1 MKAIRMLKMSIRDS
15 FKSVIRNYKLSL
27 ASISCITITLII
39 VAIAKDKPQISKN
52 ANPENNNKIN
62 NDNEQKEDPKEQPK
76 DKTNDESKISL
87 KNQKTIKKI
96 KEICSQDFI
105 SIEELRNIC
114 WKGIPSDD
122 PLIRAECWKILLGLY
137 PLKKELKVS
146 IIKRKKDE
154 YIDMCNLYSNA
165 LSNPD
170 EVMNEE
176 ELKIYRQIQKDN
188 PRTMPE
194 SSLFQHEKIQFML
207 TRVLYIWSLRH
218 PASGYVQGFNDL
230 CIPFFI
236 VYFLEKFPEKNVDTI
251 LKLNENE
258 FKKLSEE
265 TLTEIET
272 TIYFSLTKL
281 LDRIQTNY
289 TINQPGITL
298 MIKKMEL
305 IIEKVDPKLYDY
317 LKKFEIDYVQ
327 FCFRWMNCFL
337 IREFPVK
344 LILRL
349 WDAYFSEEK
358 GFSEFHLYVCACLLL
373 TFSEKLKAM
382 TEFQE
387 LIVFLQNLPTSNW
400 RIEDMDML
408 LAKSYSIK
416 MLYSN
421 SIILKNEG
429 KNQ

>member
-1 MKAIRMLKMSIRDS
+1 MEIKKKFEKNIFTEVREDTSKT
-15 FKSVIRNYKLSL
+15 NQ
-27 ASISCITITLII
+27 
-39 VAIAKDKPQISKN
+39 KDKQ
-52 ANPENNNKIN
+52 ENNINQINNNDKKEDQKEIN
-62 NDNEQKEDPKEQPK
+62 NDKK
-76 DKTNDESKISL
+76 DIEKKISQ
-87 KNQKTIKKI
+87 KNIRTFKKI
-96 KEICSQDFI
+96 NEICSQDFI

-114 WKGIPSDD
+114 WKGIPSED

-137 PLKKELKVS
+137 PLKKELKKS
-146 IIKRKKDE
+146 IIQRKKDE
-154 YIDMCNLYSNA
+154 YIDMCNVYSNA
-165 LSNPD
+165 LSNPE

-176 ELKIYRQIQKDN
+176 ELKIYRQIQKDI
-188 PRTMPE
+188 PRTMPD

-236 VYFLEKFPEKNVDTI
+236 VYFLEKFPEKNIDTI

-289 TINQPGITL
+289 TINQPGITK

-305 IIEKVDPKLYDY
+305 IVEKVDPKLYDY

-337 IREFPVK
+337 IREFPVN

-382 TEFQE
+382 SEFQE
-387 LIVFLQNLPTSNW
+387 LIVFLQNLPTSTW
-400 RIEDMDML
+400 TIEDMDML

>member
-1 MKAIRMLKMSIRDS
+1 METKKKFEKNI
-15 FKSVIRNYKLSL
+15 FTEVIE
-27 ASISCITITLII
+27 
-39 VAIAKDKPQISKN
+39 DKPKKDQDSDLQNNNNNNDQKENNKESKSEEENTNKNISK
-52 ANPENNNKIN
+52 
-62 NDNEQKEDPKEQPK
+62 K
-76 DKTNDESKISL
+76 DLRI
-87 KNQKTIKKI
+87 IKKI

-105 SIEELRNIC
+105 LIEELRNIC
-114 WKGIPSDD
+114 WNGIPIEES
-122 PLIRAECWKILLGLY
+122 LLRAECWKILLGLY
-137 PLKKELKVS
+137 PLKKELKMS
-146 IIKRKKDE
+146 TIQRKKDE
-154 YIDMCNLYSNA
+154 YIDMCNVYSNA

-176 ELKIYRQIQKDN
+176 ELKTYRQILKDI

-194 SSLFQHEKIQFML
+194 SSLFQNDKVQFML
-207 TRVLYIWSLRH
+207 TRILYIWSLRH

-236 VYFLEKFPEKNVDTI
+236 VYFLEKFPNKNIDTI
-251 LKLNENE
+251 LKLNNE
-258 FKKLSEE
+258 EIK
-265 TLTEIET
+265 TLTDDTFTELET
-272 TIYFSLTKL
+272 TIYYSLTKL

-289 TINQPGITL
+289 THNQPGITK

-305 IIEKVDPKLYDY
+305 IVKKVDPKLYNY
-317 LKKFEIDYVQ
+317 LKQFEIDYVQ

-349 WDAYFSEEK
+349 WDTYFSEEK
-358 GFSEFHLYVCACLLL
+358 GFSEFHLYVCSCLLL

-387 LIVFLQNLPTSNW
+387 VIVFLQKLPTSNW
-400 RIEDMDML
+400 KIEDMNML

-416 MLYSN
+416 ELYSN
-421 SIILKNEG
+421 SNILKND
-429 KNQ
+429 K

>member
-1 MKAIRMLKMSIRDS
+1 MEIKKKFEKNI
-15 FKSVIRNYKLSL
+15 FTEVID
-27 ASISCITITLII
+27 
-39 VAIAKDKPQISKN
+39 DKTQISKN

-76 DKTNDESKISL
+76 DKTHDESKISL

-137 PLKKELKVS
+137 PLKNELKAS

>member
-1 MKAIRMLKMSIRDS
+1 MEIKKKFEKNI
-15 FKSVIRNYKLSL
+15 FTEVIE
-27 ASISCITITLII
+27 
-39 VAIAKDKPQISKN
+39 DKPQISKN

>member
-1 MKAIRMLKMSIRDS
+1 MEIKKKFEKNI
-15 FKSVIRNYKLSL
+15 FTEVIE
-27 ASISCITITLII
+27 
-39 VAIAKDKPQISKN
+39 DKPQISKN
-52 ANPENNNKIN
+52 SNPENNNKIN

-146 IIKRKKDE
+146 IIIRKKDE

>member
-1 MKAIRMLKMSIRDS
+1 MEIKKKFEKNI
-15 FKSVIRNYKLSL
+15 FTEVIE
-27 ASISCITITLII
+27 
-39 VAIAKDKPQISKN
+39 DKPQISKN

-62 NDNEQKEDPKEQPK
+62 NDNEQKEDQKEQPK
-76 DKTNDESKISL
+76 DKTNDESKITL

>member
-1 MKAIRMLKMSIRDS
+1 MEIKKKFEKNIFTEVIED
-15 FKSVIRNYKLSL
+15 KSKTNQ
-27 ASISCITITLII
+27 
-39 VAIAKDKPQISKN
+39 KDKQ
-52 ANPENNNKIN
+52 ENNINQINNNDKKEDQKEIN
-62 NDNEQKEDPKEQPK
+62 NDKK
-76 DKTNDESKISL
+76 DIEKKISQ
-87 KNQKTIKKI
+87 KNIRTFKKI
-96 KEICSQDFI
+96 NQICSQDFI

-114 WKGIPSDD
+114 WKGIPSED

-137 PLKKELKVS
+137 PLKKELKKS
-146 IIKRKKDE
+146 IIQRKKDE
-154 YIDMCNLYSNA
+154 YIDMCNVYSNA
-165 LSNPD
+165 LSNPE

-176 ELKIYRQIQKDN
+176 ELKIYRQIQKDI
-188 PRTMPE
+188 PRTMPD

-236 VYFLEKFPEKNVDTI
+236 VYFLEKFPEKNIDTI

-289 TINQPGITL
+289 TINQPGITK

-305 IIEKVDPKLYDY
+305 IVEKVDPKLYDY

-337 IREFPVK
+337 IREFPVN

-382 TEFQE
+382 SEFQE
-387 LIVFLQNLPTSNW
+387 LIVFLQNLPTSTW
-400 RIEDMDML
+400 TIEDMDML

>member
-1 MKAIRMLKMSIRDS
+1 MEIKKKFEKNI
-15 FKSVIRNYKLSL
+15 FTEVIE
-27 ASISCITITLII
+27 
-39 VAIAKDKPQISKN
+39 DKPQISKN
-52 ANPENNNKIN
+52 ANPENNSKIN
-62 NDNEQKEDPKEQPK
+62 NDNEQKEDPKEQQK
-76 DKTNDESKISL
+76 DKTHDESKISL

>member
-1 MKAIRMLKMSIRDS
+1 MEIKKKFEKNI
-15 FKSVIRNYKLSL
+15 FTEVIE
-27 ASISCITITLII
+27 
-39 VAIAKDKPQISKN
+39 DKPQISKN
-52 ANPENNNKIN
+52 SNPENNNKIN
-62 NDNEQKEDPKEQPK
+62 NDNEQKEDQKEQPK
-76 DKTNDESKISL
+76 DKTNDVSKITL

>member
-1 MKAIRMLKMSIRDS
+1 MEIKKKFEKNIFTEVIED
-15 FKSVIRNYKLSL
+15 KSKTNQ
-27 ASISCITITLII
+27 
-39 VAIAKDKPQISKN
+39 KDKQ
-52 ANPENNNKIN
+52 ENNINQINNNDKKEGQKEIN
-62 NDNEQKEDPKEQPK
+62 NDKK
-76 DKTNDESKISL
+76 DIEKKISQ
-87 KNQKTIKKI
+87 KNIRTFKKI
-96 KEICSQDFI
+96 NEICSQDFI

-114 WKGIPSDD
+114 WKGIPSED

-137 PLKKELKVS
+137 PLKKELKKS
-146 IIKRKKDE
+146 IIQRKKDE
-154 YIDMCNLYSNA
+154 YIDMCNVYSNA
-165 LSNPD
+165 LSNPE

-176 ELKIYRQIQKDN
+176 ELKIYRQIQKDI
-188 PRTMPE
+188 PRTMPD

-236 VYFLEKFPEKNVDTI
+236 VYFLEKFPEKNIDTI

-289 TINQPGITL
+289 TINQPGITK

-305 IIEKVDPKLYDY
+305 IVEKVDPKLYDY

-337 IREFPVK
+337 IREFPVN

-382 TEFQE
+382 SEFQE
-387 LIVFLQNLPTSNW
+387 LIVFLQNLPTSTW
-400 RIEDMDML
+400 TIEDMDML

>member
-1 MKAIRMLKMSIRDS
+1 MKKKFEKNIFTEVIED
-15 FKSVIRNYKLSL
+15 KS
-27 ASISCITITLII
+27 
-39 VAIAKDKPQISKN
+39 QINKKE
-52 ANPENNNKIN
+52 NPENNNKIN
-62 NDNEQKEDPKEQPK
+62 INNAQKENSKEIPK
-76 DKTNDESKISL
+76 DKSNEELKISQ

-176 ELKIYRQIQKDN
+176 ELKIYRQILKDN

-236 VYFLEKFPEKNVDTI
+236 VYFLEKFPEKNIDTI

>member
-1 MKAIRMLKMSIRDS
+1 MEIKKKFEKNIFTEVIED
-15 FKSVIRNYKLSL
+15 KSKTNQ
-27 ASISCITITLII
+27 
-39 VAIAKDKPQISKN
+39 KDKQ
-52 ANPENNNKIN
+52 ENNINQINNNDKKEDQKEIN
-62 NDNEQKEDPKEQPK
+62 NDKK
-76 DKTNDESKISL
+76 DIEKKISQ
-87 KNQKTIKKI
+87 KNIRIFKKI
-96 KEICSQDFI
+96 NEICSQDFI

-114 WKGIPSDD
+114 WKGIPSED

-137 PLKKELKVS
+137 PLKKELKKS
-146 IIKRKKDE
+146 IIQRKKDE
-154 YIDMCNLYSNA
+154 YIDMCNVYSNA
-165 LSNPD
+165 LSNPE

-176 ELKIYRQIQKDN
+176 ELKIYRQIQKDI
-188 PRTMPE
+188 PRTMPD

-236 VYFLEKFPEKNVDTI
+236 VYFLEKFPEKNIDTI

-289 TINQPGITL
+289 TINQPGITK

-305 IIEKVDPKLYDY
+305 IVEKVDPKLYDY

-337 IREFPVK
+337 IREFPVN

-382 TEFQE
+382 SEFQE
-387 LIVFLQNLPTSNW
+387 LIVFLQNLPTSTW
-400 RIEDMDML
+400 TIEDMDML

>member
-1 MKAIRMLKMSIRDS
+1 MEIKKKFEKNI
-15 FKSVIRNYKLSL
+15 FTEVIE
-27 ASISCITITLII
+27 
-39 VAIAKDKPQISKN
+39 DKPQISKN

-62 NDNEQKEDPKEQPK
+62 SDNEQKEDPKEQQK

>member
-1 MKAIRMLKMSIRDS
+1 MEIKKKFEKNI
-15 FKSVIRNYKLSL
+15 FTEVIE
-27 ASISCITITLII
+27 
-39 VAIAKDKPQISKN
+39 DKPQISKN
-52 ANPENNNKIN
+52 ANPENNSKIN
-62 NDNEQKEDPKEQPK
+62 NDNEQKEDQKEQPK

>member
-1 MKAIRMLKMSIRDS
+1 MEIKKKFEKNIFTEVIED
-15 FKSVIRNYKLSL
+15 KSKTNQ
-27 ASISCITITLII
+27 
-39 VAIAKDKPQISKN
+39 KDKQ
-52 ANPENNNKIN
+52 ENNINQINNNDKKEDQKEIN
-62 NDNEQKEDPKEQPK
+62 NDKK
-76 DKTNDESKISL
+76 DIEKKISQ
-87 KNQKTIKKI
+87 KNIRTFKKI
-96 KEICSQDFI
+96 NEICSQDFI

-114 WKGIPSDD
+114 WKGIPSED

-137 PLKKELKVS
+137 PLKKELKKS
-146 IIKRKKDE
+146 IIQRKKDE
-154 YIDMCNLYSNA
+154 YIDMCNVYSNA
-165 LSNPD
+165 LSNPE

-176 ELKIYRQIQKDN
+176 ELKIYRQIQKDI

-236 VYFLEKFPEKNVDTI
+236 VYFLEKFPEKNIDTI
-251 LKLNENE
+251 LKLNEDE

-305 IIEKVDPKLYDY
+305 IIQKVDPKLYEY
-317 LKKFEIDYVQ
+317 LKKYEIDYVQ

>member
-1 MKAIRMLKMSIRDS
+1 MEIKKKFEKNIFTEVIED
-15 FKSVIRNYKLSL
+15 KSQSQNLQKE
-27 ASISCITITLII
+27 
-39 VAIAKDKPQISKN
+39 KE
-52 ANPENNNKIN
+52 ENNNNQININ
-62 NDNEQKEDPKEQPK
+62 NGQNYNKKETSQENN
-76 DKTNDESKISL
+76 NDEK
-87 KNQKTIKKI
+87 KVTQKYQKTIKKI

-114 WKGIPSDD
+114 WKGIPFED

-137 PLKKELKVS
+137 PLKKELKIS
-146 IIKRKKDE
+146 IIQRKKEE
-154 YIDMCNLYSNA
+154 YIDMCNVYSNA
-165 LSNPD
+165 LSNPE

-194 SSLFQHEKIQFML
+194 SSLFQNNKIQFML

-258 FKKLSEE
+258 FKKLSDD

-289 TINQPGITL
+289 TINQPGITK

-305 IIEKVDPKLYDY
+305 IVEKVDPKLYEY

-337 IREFPVK
+337 IREFPLK

-358 GFSEFHLYVCACLLL
+358 GFSDFHLYVCACLLL

-382 TEFQE
+382 SEFQE

-421 SIILKNEG
+421 SIILKSEG

>member
-1 MKAIRMLKMSIRDS
+1 MEIKKKFEKNI
-15 FKSVIRNYKLSL
+15 FTEVIE
-27 ASISCITITLII
+27 
-39 VAIAKDKPQISKN
+39 DKPQISKN
-52 ANPENNNKIN
+52 AYPENNNKIN

>member
-1 MKAIRMLKMSIRDS
+1 MEIKKKFEKNIFTEVIED
-15 FKSVIRNYKLSL
+15 KSKTNQ
-27 ASISCITITLII
+27 
-39 VAIAKDKPQISKN
+39 KDKQ
-52 ANPENNNKIN
+52 ENNINQINNNDKKEDQKEIN
-62 NDNEQKEDPKEQPK
+62 NDKK
-76 DKTNDESKISL
+76 DIEKKISQ
-87 KNQKTIKKI
+87 KNIRTFKKI
-96 KEICSQDFI
+96 NEICSQDFI

-114 WKGIPSDD
+114 WKGIPSED

-137 PLKKELKVS
+137 PLKKELKKS
-146 IIKRKKDE
+146 IIQRKKDE
-154 YIDMCNLYSNA
+154 YIDMCNVYSNA
-165 LSNPD
+165 LSNPE

-176 ELKIYRQIQKDN
+176 ELKIYRQIQKDI
-188 PRTMPE
+188 PRTMPD

-236 VYFLEKFPEKNVDTI
+236 VYFLEKFPEKNIDTI

-289 TINQPGITL
+289 TINQPGITK

-305 IIEKVDPKLYDY
+305 IVEKVDPKLYDY

-337 IREFPVK
+337 IREFPVN

-349 WDAYFSEEK
+349 WDTYFSEEK

-373 TFSEKLKAM
+373 TFSEKLKSM

-400 RIEDMDML
+400 KIEDMDML

-416 MLYSN
+416 ELYSN
-421 SIILKNEG
+421 SIILKNDS
-429 KNQ
+429 KSQ

>member
-1 MKAIRMLKMSIRDS
+1 MEIKKKFEKNI
-15 FKSVIRNYKLSL
+15 FTEVIE
-27 ASISCITITLII
+27 
-39 VAIAKDKPQISKN
+39 DKPQISKN
-52 ANPENNNKIN
+52 SNPENNNKIN
-62 NDNEQKEDPKEQPK
+62 NDNEQKEDQKEQPK

-146 IIKRKKDE
+146 IIIRKKDE

>member
-1 MKAIRMLKMSIRDS
+1 MEIKKKFEKNIFTEVIED
-15 FKSVIRNYKLSL
+15 KS
-27 ASISCITITLII
+27 
-39 VAIAKDKPQISKN
+39 QINKKG
-52 ANPENNNKIN
+52 NPENNNKNNIN
-62 NDNEQKEDPKEQPK
+62 NEQKEDQKEQPK
-76 DKTNDESKISL
+76 DKTNDVSKITL

-114 WKGIPSDD
+114 WKGIPSED
-122 PLIRAECWKILLGLY
+122 PLIRSECWKILLGLY
-137 PLKKELKVS
+137 PLKKELKSS

-176 ELKIYRQIQKDN
+176 ELKIYRQILKDN

-236 VYFLEKFPEKNVDTI
+236 VYFLEKFPEKNIDTI
-251 LKLNENE
+251 LKLNEDE

-305 IIEKVDPKLYDY
+305 IIQKVDPKLYEY
-317 LKKFEIDYVQ
+317 LKKYEIDYVQ

>member
-1 MKAIRMLKMSIRDS
+1 MEIKKKFEKNI
-15 FKSVIRNYKLSL
+15 FTEVID
-27 ASISCITITLII
+27 
-39 VAIAKDKPQISKN
+39 DKTQISKN

-76 DKTNDESKISL
+76 DKTHDESKISL

>member
-1 MKAIRMLKMSIRDS
+1 METKKKFEKNI
-15 FKSVIRNYKLSL
+15 FTEVIE
-27 ASISCITITLII
+27 
-39 VAIAKDKPQISKN
+39 DKPKKNQNNDSQNNNNNIDNSKN
-52 ANPENNNKIN
+52 NNTENPQENTNTDKVVS
-62 NDNEQKEDPKEQPK
+62 QKY
-76 DKTNDESKISL
+76 S
-87 KNQKTIKKI
+87 KTIKKI
-96 KEICSQDFI
+96 KQICSQDFI

-114 WKGIPSDD
+114 WNGIPTDES
-122 PLIRAECWKILLGLY
+122 LIRAECWKILLGLY
-137 PLKKELKVS
+137 PLKKELKQS
-146 IIKRKKDE
+146 SFQRKKDE
-154 YIDMCNLYSNA
+154 YIDMCNVYLNA

-170 EVMNEE
+170 DVMNEE
-176 ELKIYRQIQKDN
+176 ELKTYRQIQKDI

-194 SSLFQHEKIQFML
+194 SSLFQNDKVQFML
-207 TRVLYIWSLRH
+207 TRLLYIWSLRH

-236 VYFLEKFPEKNVDTI
+236 VYFLEKFPNKNIETI
-251 LKLNENE
+251 LKLNNEE
-258 FKKLSEE
+258 FKELSEDNLIE
-265 TLTEIET
+265 LET
-272 TIYFSLTKL
+272 TIYYSLTKL

-289 TINQPGITL
+289 THNQPGITK

-317 LKKFEIDYVQ
+317 LRKFEIDYVQ

-349 WDAYFSEEK
+349 WDTYFSEEK

-400 RIEDMDML
+400 KIEDMDML

-416 MLYSN
+416 ELYSN
-421 SIILKNEG
+421 SIILKSES
-429 KNQ
+429 KSQ